1 MKFYRSTRAG
11 IINRNK
17 RPVLLETPLKEKIAI
32 LMRNSG
38 TREIIVLAIG

>member
-11 IINRNK
+11 IINRTK
-17 RPVLLETPLKEKIAI
+17 RPVLFETPLKEKIAI

-38 TREIIVLAIG
+38 IIFSPIGL